1 MGSLEKYSILFPE
14 KGHFFLISLLF
25 LECSGRACESIG
37 GDRVAAMMSSRGI
50 VKAILSRKPLELLV
64 KK

>member
-1 MGSLEKYSILFPE
+1 LEKYSIMFPE
-14 KGHFFLISLLF
+14 MGHFFLISLIF

-37 GDRVAAMMSSRGI
+37 GDRVAAVVISIG
-50 VKAILSRKPLELLV
+50 VVEAISSRKPFELLV